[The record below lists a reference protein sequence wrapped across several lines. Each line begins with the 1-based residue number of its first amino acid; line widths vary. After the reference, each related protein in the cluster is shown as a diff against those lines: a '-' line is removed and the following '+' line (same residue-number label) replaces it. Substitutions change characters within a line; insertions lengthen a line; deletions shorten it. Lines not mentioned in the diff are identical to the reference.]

1 MKKRVTGSG
10 GSKPLN
16 YDCHGGGDVMAKQ
29 NQREDLRPLSRAR
42 RIFFL
47 EDARWDKGR
56 NERGISAVKKGRKQ
70 DVKYE
75 EKEQGKGNDGNV
87 KKCGDV
93 GTGSR
98 KSLRQDTVEDM
109 RRVDLLVNLLRQHDS
124 TWSYTTKVHEC

>member
-1 MKKRVTGSG
+1 
-10 GSKPLN
+10 
-16 YDCHGGGDVMAKQ
+16 MAKQ

-98 KSLRQDTVEDM
+98 NSLR
-109 RRVDLLVNLLRQHDS
+109 
-124 TWSYTTKVHEC
+124 